1 MSAADTNSKDAW
13 PDSTWWTS
21 GRDSSV
27 PTTDQFGPSRDQGR
41 FGTDQDSDISRPD
54 WDGDQVGLHRDQDH
68 LDTSESRDHFDS
80 DINRDQTGPNQN
92 RDYASSD
99 LDHDSSSPTRD
110 WPEDWRDQ
118 VRPNLDQTNSRDNS
132 VSATRPGESS
142 AGQGRG
148 GGESMSTEPTDSG
161 ESVGSVTEAN
171 LTVLCVNHTVGVP
184 TVRTLPSNSE
194 MPIGVVRELF
204 SAVRFV
210 QGKVCLL
217 LPGFVEDVCLVHVC
231 LVHVCL
237 VHLLPWVDARLFLF
251 LFVSVSLFVKK
262 C

>member
-27 PTTDQFGPSRDQGR
+27 PTTDRFGPSRDQGR

-54 WDGDQVGLHRDQDH
+54 WDGNQVGLHRDRDH
-68 LDTSESRDHFDS
+68 LDTSGSRDHFDS

-99 LDHDSSSPTRD
+99 LDHDSSSTTRD

-142 AGQGRG
+142 AGQGQG

-217 LPGFVEDVCLVHVC
+217 LPGFVEDVCLVH
-231 LVHVCL
+231 
-237 VHLLPWVDARLFLF
+237 LLPWVDARLFCF
-251 LFVSVSLFVKK
+251 LFVSVSQFVKK